1 MHSFQ
6 NFIVRLIPNHPPP
19 LETRI
24 WKLVVRPLV
33 VDLTVELTDLAT
45 EITKYANLRTHTRK
59 IINNYF
65 KYTNTRCNA
74 IEYRSFYL
82 VVLFILAGSSRF

>member
-1 MHSFQ
+1 M
-6 NFIVRLIPNHPPP
+6 R
-19 LETRI
+19 
-24 WKLVVRPLV
+24 V

-59 IINNYF
+59 INNYF

-82 VVLFILAGSSRF
+82 VVLLQILKHNDSTRSRLDYILYVSIRALEPKTSIDEHSQKS